1 LLIEEFLL
9 RLLQTVFRQLPLLL
23 LLRVNLL
30 QSEELLLQK
39 ENAVLVDSEVLRL
52 DVSLEYL
59 VRVDQVE
66 NLLHLHQQLG
76 VALGVL
82 DRLEFLLYLAGSFL
96 EILDPL
102 LQLLDAES
110 LELVD
115 LDFPLALLG
124 ISSLLFLSQF
134 LQCLSLLQEL
144 SFLLHD

>member
-1 LLIEEFLL
+1 MLLEEFLL
-9 RLLQTVFRQLPLLL
+9 RLLQAVFRQLPLLL
-23 LLRVNLL
+23 LLRVDLL

-52 DVSLEYL
+52 DVSLEDL
-59 VRVDQVE
+59 VRVDQIE

-76 VALGVL
+76 IALGVL
-82 DRLEFLLYLAGSFL
+82 DRLEFLLDLAGSFL

-134 LQCLSLLQEL
+134 LQCLSLLQEF

>member
-1 LLIEEFLL
+1 MLIEEFLL